1 MAQNIFVLLFSQI
14 RAELHVTEFH
24 GFFKILFFFFIV
36 QFISIKIKCEIY
48 CLKVIDVFMHGLLS
62 LYFR

>member
-24 GFFKILFFFFIV
+24 GFFKIYIFF
-36 QFISIKIKCEIY
+36 
-48 CLKVIDVFMHGLLS
+48 LLYS
-62 LYFR
+62 LYLLK